1 MLHGPWGVRRFLA
14 ADDARPWVAS
24 RGQVTAVGASAP
36 SARSTS
42 RLRLRMLVYTYVW
55 LSSTFNMRHPQHIDI
70 QQPWHCG
77 ANRTTVARRWNDRTI
92 SEVDFPART
101 APRRKFTHAS
111 SKLSSAGRVPA
122 VRSSFYLPRSASAGF
137 RCALLAPP
145 LSAGKLELERTD
157 GRAELSSSSH
167 LGLGLGLPFD
177 LVAPFLVRRSCRGVG
192 FLLPSCASAS
202 RRYMDRRCCF
212 AHGG

>member
-145 LSAGKLELERTD
+145 SSAGRLELERKYMVARNFRSCLTW
-157 GRAELSSSSH
+157 ACAWAFLSISST
-167 LGLGLGLPFD
+167 G
-177 LVAPFLVRRSCRGVG
+177 PFLMRRSYCDGG
-192 FLLPSCASAS
+192 FLRP
-202 RRYMDRRCCF
+202 MDRWCCL
-212 AHGG
+212 AHGE